1 MVMRLPRFWE
11 GVTVQL
17 FEETLEIWR
26 ELYILDDVF
35 YRKIIS
41 ELDFPYIDPKKSYCY
56 LLRFLE
62 LWGMR
67 RSAVKVDPRKLSEKI
82 TNLRPLLTNLNRNF
96 IEVDLQTVEDEVI
109 EVFDEVSEVD
119 NIGSTSS
126 SKILHPLV
134 PNFFIMWDKEIA
146 REFNI
151 QTNSS
156 GYVNFLKICKSI

>member
-41 ELDFPYIDPKKSYCY
+41 ELDFRYIDPKKSYCY

-109 EVFDEVSEVD
+109 EVLM
-119 NIGSTSS
+119 
-126 SKILHPLV
+126 K
-134 PNFFIMWDKEIA
+134 
-146 REFNI
+146 
-151 QTNSS
+151 
-156 GYVNFLKICKSI
+156 